1 MLSDGS
7 QENPLYGKLPTIF
20 CDLLT
25 SLVCAI
31 GEVACEYF
39 VTSWNDQERSV
50 LPGSETQYLTRMNQM
65 SFASVSFYA
74 KSLPKARLILIT
86 SRCGIKSV
94 DDFSLIIHISKYA
107 SVHVPSNH

>member
-39 VTSWNDQERSV
+39 VTSWPFTIGQE
-50 LPGSETQYLTRMNQM
+50 
-65 SFASVSFYA
+65 
-74 KSLPKARLILIT
+74 
-86 SRCGIKSV
+86 
-94 DDFSLIIHISKYA
+94 
-107 SVHVPSNH
+107 

>member
-39 VTSWNDQERSV
+39 VTSWPFTIGQERS
-50 LPGSETQYLTRMNQM
+50 
-65 SFASVSFYA
+65 
-74 KSLPKARLILIT
+74 
-86 SRCGIKSV
+86 GI
-94 DDFSLIIHISKYA
+94 A
-107 SVHVPSNH
+107 